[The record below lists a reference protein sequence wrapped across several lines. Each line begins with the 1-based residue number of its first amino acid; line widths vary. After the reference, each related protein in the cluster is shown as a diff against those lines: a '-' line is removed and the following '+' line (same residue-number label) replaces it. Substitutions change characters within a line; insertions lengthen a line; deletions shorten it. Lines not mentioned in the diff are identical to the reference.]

1 MRRVACAWPRCR
13 LRAQL
18 GSRPIRRCG
27 PPRTACPKHK
37 AGLCRANAHTAASQR
52 GICSEPGL
60 FSLGKI
66 DFYLG
71 KIDFYLGKIDF
82 YLGKIDF
89 YLGKIDLY
97 LDKIDFYLGKIDFYL
112 GKIDLYRGRIDL
124 IAGEST
130 LSRGRWQRRWCSKPV
145 HGRRTKPP
153 CCTMCKMKLAAFCAA
168 SCWRWC
174 GQAPLGCPLAAAE
187 GRPSCVCW
195 RGHGNGQRI

>member
-37 AGLCRANAHTAASQR
+37 AGLCRADAHTAASQR

-71 KIDFYLGKIDF
+71 KIDFYLGKIDL

-97 LDKIDFYLGKIDFYL
+97 LGKIDLYRGRIDLYRGRIDFYL
-112 GKIDLYRGRIDL
+112 GKIDLYRGRSDL
-124 IAGEST
+124 IA
-130 LSRGRWQRRWCSKPV
+130 RA
-145 HGRRTKPP
+145 
-153 CCTMCKMKLAAFCAA
+153 M
-168 SCWRWC
+168 
-174 GQAPLGCPLAAAE
+174 AAA
-187 GRPSCVCW
+187 VV
-195 RGHGNGQRI
+195 Q